1 MRLTSLL
8 VSIAALLML
17 REFRTAFRE
26 ELKANACVTTHT
38 ETEFFVH
45 YPPSPSKDPCQPYT
59 GEMQS
64 VFDLRVVNAQ
74 QREVQLLRVDKCF
87 YPHGGATTRCDC
99 ALLAEQLFLVEFKK
113 PELEQANDGKQRHAN
128 ASDCLPQLAAS
139 LKDFYERGIIPRGAL
154 VVAHACVGYTHP
166 TPYNGA
172 DYRKLKASFDVRTA
186 DIPVRVK
193 LVVDNKL
200 VVS

>member
-1 MRLTSLL
+1 
-8 VSIAALLML
+8 ML
-17 REFRTAFRE
+17 REFQAAFRE
-26 ELKANACVTTHT
+26 ELKAGACISTHA
-38 ETEFFVH
+38 EPEFFVH
-45 YPPSPSKDPCQPYT
+45 DPPAPSKAPCHPYM

-64 VFDLRVVNAQ
+64 VFDLRVVNER

-87 YPHGGATTRCDC
+87 YPHGGTATRCDC
-99 ALLAEQLFLVEFKK
+99 ALLADQLFLVEFKK
-113 PELEQANDGKQRHAN
+113 PELEHANDGKQRHAS

-139 LKDFYERGIIPRGAL
+139 LKDFYDRGIIPRGSL

-172 DYRKLKASFDVRTA
+172 DYRKLKASFDMRTA
-186 DIPVRVK
+186 DIPVRIK

-200 VVS
+200 VIS

>member
-1 MRLTSLL
+1 
-8 VSIAALLML
+8 ML
-17 REFRTAFRE
+17 REFQTAFRN
-26 ELKANACVTTHT
+26 ELRIGECITKHD
-38 ETEFFVH
+38 EPEFFVH
-45 YPPSPSKDPCQPYT
+45 DPPSPSKDPCHPYS

-64 VFDLRVVNAQ
+64 VFDLRVVNTQ
-74 QREVQLLRVDKCF
+74 KRGIQLLRVDKCF
-87 YPHGGATTRCDC
+87 YPHGGIDTRCDC
-99 ALLAEQLFLVEFKK
+99 ALLSEQLFLVEFKK
-113 PELEQANDGKQRHAN
+113 PELEQSNDGKQRHAN

-172 DYRKLKASFDVRTA
+172 DYRKLKASFDAKTA
-186 DIPVRVK
+186 DIPVRIK

-200 VVS
+200 VIS